1 MKTQFSAV
9 QISKIID
16 QALVYQCACPA
27 QVATTILELRDL
39 YDYQVKCR
47 ESTETDRRVH
57 EAIARAT
64 LETHAIMERCLDH
77 VLALEGWDRES
88 LVMPAALQKRPTK
101 SF

>member
-39 YDYQVKCR
+39 FDYQQRCR
-47 ESTETDRRVH
+47 ESSETDRRVH
-57 EAIARAT
+57 EAILRAT
-64 LETHAIMERCLDH
+64 ADTHAIMEKCLDQ
-77 VLALEGWDRES
+77 VLAIEGWDRETLS
-88 LVMPAALQKRPTK
+88 MPAQLQKRPTK
-101 SF
+101 SI

>member
-9 QISKIID
+9 QITKIID

-39 YDYQVKCR
+39 YDYQRKCK
-47 ESTETDRRVH
+47 ESAETDKRVH

-64 LETHAIMERCLDH
+64 AETHAIMEKCLEH
-77 VLALEGWDRES
+77 VLSLEGWDREA
-88 LVMPAALQKRPTK
+88 LTMPLDLQKRPTK